1 MIQGISMV
9 RIMEKNIKST
19 LKVSLVNCTTLEV
32 SLVNCTPHEINL
44 VIENGLEMAIPSSGI
59 VARVSSMQE
68 SAGEIYSCIPIPLN
82 RNKFGCVE
90 NLPEPKPGTM
100 YIVSAM
106 VLAASDRTDLVA
118 PDTGATALRNTNG
131 QIIAVRGFIVK

>member
-1 MIQGISMV
+1 MNIDIIYLYILNNKMKGIFLMIQGISMV

-90 NLPEPKPGTM
+90 NLPEPKRSEERRVG
-100 YIVSAM
+100 
-106 VLAASDRTDLVA
+106 
-118 PDTGATALRNTNG
+118 
-131 QIIAVRGFIVK
+131 KEC